1 MNQNISVVINTF
13 NAAKFLATT
22 LEKLNGFDEIVVC
35 DMESTDQTREIAAK
49 YGCKIVSFPKK
60 NYNICEVARDFAI
73 HSAKYEWVLVVDAD
87 EIVSK
92 ELHDYLYE
100 FIKDSKDTC
109 GLYIPRQNLTMSVA
123 LPASYPDYQLRFFR
137 QSKTLWPP
145 IIHCKPEIEGKIS
158 YIPRNRRDLAFIHLD
173 DSTRGEINKLNNYTD
188 EEIAKRPLKHVTF
201 AKLIFSP
208 MMRFIKMYF
217 LKRGFMYGKAGFIQ
231 AQRQSI
237 YKFTLLCKMY
247 EKEIGL

>member
-1 MNQNISVVINTF
+1 MNQNISVVINTY

-49 YGCKIVSFPKK
+49 YGCKIVSFPKANHK
-60 NYNICEVARDFAI
+60 CAEPARTFAI
-73 HSAKYEWVLVVDAD
+73 QSASCDWVLVVDAD
-87 EIVSK
+87 ELVTK

-100 FIKDSKDTC
+100 FIKNPGNVR
-109 GLYIPRQNLTMSVA
+109 GLYIPRQNLTMRVA
-123 LPASYPDYQLRFFR
+123 LPASYPDYQLRFFI
-137 QSKTLWPP
+137 KEGTVWPP
-145 IIHCKPEIEGKIS
+145 HVHTFPIIQGEVDHIS
-158 YIPRNRRDLAFIHLD
+158 RSRRDLAFIHLD
-173 DSTRGEINKLNNYTD
+173 DSTTGEINKLNNYTD
-188 EEIAKRPLKHVTF
+188 EEIAKRPTIHVTL